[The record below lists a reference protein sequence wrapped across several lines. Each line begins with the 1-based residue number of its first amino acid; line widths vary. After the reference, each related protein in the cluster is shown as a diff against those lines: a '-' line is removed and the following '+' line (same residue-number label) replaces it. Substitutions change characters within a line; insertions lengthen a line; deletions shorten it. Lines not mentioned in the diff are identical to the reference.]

1 MAPSPESQSSG
12 QCTLLALAA
21 PRGPNSS
28 DLAISDGPE
37 LVVPPPPTFGSKRND
52 MRPAGSSHAAAAEP
66 ISLQI
71 EESKGIIGP

>member
-1 MAPSPESQSSG
+1 MV
-12 QCTLLALAA
+12 AA
-21 PRGPNSS
+21 SCLQPPRRPNTS